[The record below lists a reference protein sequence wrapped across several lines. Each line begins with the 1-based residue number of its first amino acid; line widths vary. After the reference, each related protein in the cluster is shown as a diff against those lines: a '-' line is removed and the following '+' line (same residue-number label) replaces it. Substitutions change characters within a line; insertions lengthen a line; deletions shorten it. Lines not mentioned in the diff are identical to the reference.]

1 MSILQIT
8 LIVCMFATGRSLNV
22 MTVYPCG
29 PNDTCTCTYDKQE
42 WITMDCE
49 GRGNLKL
56 SEVCVF
62 IGNVT
67 SLKAGRNNFGNLTA
81 LDLKGCENLIEIY
94 FNFNQIAHIE
104 PRTFQD
110 FRHLHLLDLSRNLL
124 QVYSKGWDASF
135 LPKNL
140 HTLKINGNPIPDNAN
155 FPNLDSHDNLNKLTS
170 DGVSNTAFNLSRIA
184 SLSLSGLNLE
194 TQCNLI
200 NLNNY
205 TFSLSDSLKD
215 LNISACGVSSITA
228 GAFEHLHSLEVLD
241 LSYNRQL
248 EFHSLAN
255 VTYGLQFTRIR
266 FLNISNLF
274 SRFGGG
280 VQLTMPIFCYF
291 WNITVEDLDISGNKI
306 DSIET
311 NALILTPPSLKIIRV
326 NHNKFWFGP
335 YVLQLGCLGNVSTIY
350 SSRLNYISNP
360 FIYPL
365 ENSKRYSAPT
375 VELYQM
381 TCPFGNVDFLK
392 EYALRTRDCTYIEN
406 GVIDLLHMIMPVK
419 LERMIFNDCDMRY
432 AINSIYPLNPEN
444 ISIRY
449 IDISGNMFVS
459 FTGHVGHIPMLE
471 TLNMSRCY
479 ISTIGLTSLN
489 YTSLKTLRLA
499 HNDLGAQL
507 ADSKRSNIFDML
519 QSLQDLDLSSN
530 GITVLFTS
538 IFTELVNLERLDLS
552 NNNIEHFDVN
562 INTLS
567 HLLKINFEI
576 NSINTFNI
584 GVRRKLEANENDR
597 SKFSIN
603 LQNNSLAYD
612 CNNQE
617 FLHWLIQHKANM
629 VGYSIYRFVTSDD
642 VTITFDKMM
651 TDLDHLASRCRS
663 YVPVIVIG
671 LLALATFL
679 SVIIGGV
686 IYKYRWRIRYLM
698 YMSKKRFSGHHMLPD
713 YTAIQNYKYD
723 AFISYAEDN
732 IRFILD
738 DVIPRLET
746 DIISLCIH
754 QRDFLPG
761 NAISDNII
769 HAIQSSRKTIVIL
782 SNAFLKSKWC
792 MYEFNMARMESIYS
806 RGEDISLVIVMLE
819 TVPNSAM
826 PVEMLR
832 WIQDNNYIEY
842 TTDHEGNALF
852 WDKLRRVITS

>member
-1 MSILQIT
+1 MSTLQIT
-8 LIVCMFATGRSLNV
+8 LIVCMFATAKSVNA
-22 MTVYPCG
+22 MTVYTCG
-29 PNDTCTCTYDKQE
+29 PNNTCVCTYDKQE
-42 WITMDCE
+42 RITMDCE

-56 SEVCVF
+56 SEICVF

-81 LDLKGCENLIEIY
+81 SDLKGCENLTEIS

-104 PRTFQD
+104 RETFQD

-124 QVYSKGWDASF
+124 QVYSKGWDASC

-140 HTLKINGNPIPDNAN
+140 QTLKINGNPIPYNVN

-170 DGVSNTAFNLSRIA
+170 DGFSNTAFNVSKIA

-194 TQCNLI
+194 TQCNLTQI
-200 NLNNY
+200 NNN
-205 TFSLSDSLKD
+205 TFSLSDSLKV
-215 LNISACGVSSITA
+215 LNISACGVISITA

-248 EFHSLAN
+248 ELWSLAN

-280 VQLTMPIFCYF
+280 VQLTMPNFCF
-291 WNITVEDLDISGNKI
+291 LWNITVEDLDISGNKI

-335 YVLQLGCLGNVSTIY
+335 YVLQLGCLGNVSTIF
-350 SSRLNYISNP
+350 SSRLNYIPNP
-360 FIYPL
+360 FIYTL
-365 ENSKRYSAPT
+365 ENSKRYSAPK

-381 TCPFGNVDFLK
+381 TCPFCNVDFLK
-392 EYALRTRDCTYIEN
+392 EYAMRTKECSYIEN
-406 GVIDLLHMIMPVK
+406 GVIDLLNPKIPVK
-419 LERMIFNDCDMRY
+419 LERLIANDCDYRHDLSSNY
-432 AINSIYPLNPEN
+432 SYNPEN

-449 IDISGNMFVS
+449 IDISGNTFVS
-459 FTGHVGHIPMLE
+459 VTGYVGDIPMLE

-489 YTSLKTLRLA
+489 YRSLKTLRLA
-499 HNDLGAQL
+499 DNDLGAQL

-538 IFTELVNLERLDLS
+538 TFTELVNLERLDLS
-552 NNNIEHFDVN
+552 NNDIEHFDVN
-562 INTLS
+562 INTLP
-567 HLLKINFEI
+567 HLLQINLEI
-576 NSINTFNI
+576 NSIHTLNI

-603 LQNNSLAYD
+603 LQNNSLAYE

-629 VGYSIYRFVTSDD
+629 VGFSIYRFVTSDD

-663 YVPVIVIG
+663 YVAVIIIG

-698 YMSKKRFSGHHMLPD
+698 YMSKKRFFGYHMLPD

-754 QRDFLPG
+754 QRDFIPG
-761 NAISDNII
+761 NAVSDNII
-769 HAIQSSRKTIVIL
+769 HAIQSSRKTVVIL

-826 PVEMLR
+826 PLEMLR